1 MQHTELTTCNGQH
14 ATDSIPGGYAGMV
27 YMPTANLFVSAD
39 ANGAVNVWD
48 FRTSARLQ
56 ELDGPTSEV
65 APPWHSIRQPA
76 RGAH

>member
-1 MQHTELTTCNGQH
+1 
-14 ATDSIPGGYAGMV
+14 MV

-65 APPWHSIRQPA
+65 APPTALCPSGSPPA
-76 RGAH
+76 VPTDAPRSAKRAPGAATPEL

>member
-1 MQHTELTTCNGQH
+1 
-14 ATDSIPGGYAGMV
+14 MV

-65 APPWHSIRQPA
+65 APPTALRPPA
-76 RGAH
+76 RPRCPLTRHGRQSARPAPRRRSFS